1 MGRRH
6 FNFIHVLFYTFL
18 DMHRALFPPRVPR
31 RIRNRVHNYASLETP
46 TGLSWVVEVATA
58 AGGRLKFCGYG
69 WMDFVEHHSVRQG
82 WSLMFTYAGGSK
94 FRVKIFKSN
103 GAEIFYPSALVK
115 MNVVQ
120 NNGIASSSSKTRSTI
135 IECGMSNHGVAYF
148 NKHLTESAVTGKQP
162 VAFPASFLRDNKLLL
177 NKNYKTCIVHIPV
190 GAPVRSGLSW
200 NYSNNQW
207 QCSLLGGWKSF
218 CQQCQPKKG
227 DVVSIFLDFD
237 EKENIPLV
245 RISFVDREFDFTRQ
259 VKTELFN

>member
-46 TGLSWVVEVATA
+46 TGLSWVVEVASA
-58 AGGRLKFCGYG
+58 
-69 WMDFVEHHSVRQG
+69 
-82 WSLMFTYAGGSK
+82 AGGSK

-103 GAEIFYPSALVK
+103 GAEIFYPSAPVK

-135 IECGMSNHGVAYF
+135 IECGMSDHGVAYF

-259 VKTELFN
+259 VKTELLN